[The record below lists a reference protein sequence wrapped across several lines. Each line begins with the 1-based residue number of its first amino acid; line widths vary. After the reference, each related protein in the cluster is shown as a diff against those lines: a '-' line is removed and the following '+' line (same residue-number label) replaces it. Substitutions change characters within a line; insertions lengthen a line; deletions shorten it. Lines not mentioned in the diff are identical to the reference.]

1 MKKILIPTDFS
12 PVADN
17 ALDYAIEI
25 ATEFKSELFLY
36 HVYTF
41 NKKKDYDWDFPDD
54 EQPYIKKLEKK
65 MDFTKRKFREKIIKK
80 GLSIQT
86 VVEED
91 DTYALFNVKVKKHD
105 INLIV
110 MGSKGASG
118 LEKVIFGSVAAAAL
132 EMAEVPVL
140 VVPPKHSFRP
150 FGQIVFSTD
159 GKKVATGILASLQKL
174 AYTFDAK
181 VTILKVSKEAGNED
195 PLHKIDGHLE
205 GVKTTYEE
213 VPMSNSINES
223 INEFVGNNKYDLL
236 CMIRRKK
243 SLFES
248 LFQKSV
254 TKNQVYNSE
263 IPILV
268 LPEK

>member
-12 PVADN
+12 SVADN

-25 ATEFKSELFLY
+25 ATEFESELFLY

-41 NKKKDYDWDFPDD
+41 NKKKDYDWDFPDN

-65 MDFTKRKFREKIIKK
+65 MDFTKRKFMEKITQR

-91 DTYALFNVKVKKHD
+91 DTYALFNIKVKKHD
-105 INLIV
+105 IDLIV

-118 LEKVIFGSVAAAAL
+118 LDKVVFGSVAAAAL
-132 EMAEVPVL
+132 EMAKVPVL
-140 VVPPKHSFRP
+140 VVPPKHSFLP
-150 FGQIVFSTD
+150 FSRVVLATD
-159 GKKVATGILASLQKL
+159 GNEVATGVLASLQKL
-174 AYTFDAK
+174 ASTFDAK
-181 VTILKVSKEAGNED
+181 VTIIKVSKEAGNKD
-195 PLHKIDGHLE
+195 TPHKIDAHLE
-205 GVKTTYEE
+205 GVETTYQE

-223 INEFVGNNKYDLL
+223 INEFVRNNKCDLL
-236 CMIRRKK
+236 CMIRREKG
-243 SLFES
+243 FFAS
-248 LFQKSV
+248 LFQTSI
-254 TKNQVYNSE
+254 TTNQVYDSE